1 MRPMLLLPLVL
12 TVLPLGGCV
21 AAAAAGALG
30 SAVSQASSDGTP
42 DVPDPAGARAACT
55 ARAGQAGSEVRIID
69 AVPRGGGS
77 VRVFGTV
84 GVGGVRRSF
93 RCDHRGGRVTGF
105 ALGAVARAG

>member
-1 MRPMLLLPLVL
+1 MRPLILLPLSL
-12 TVLPLGGCV
+12 ALLPLGGCV

-30 SAVSQASSDGTP
+30 SAVSHAASDGEQA
-42 DVPDPAGARAACT
+42 VADPAAARAACT
-55 ARAGQAGSEVRIID
+55 ARAGQAGSEARIID
-69 AVPRGGGS
+69 AVPRGGS

-105 ALGAVARAG
+105 ELGAVARAG

>member
-1 MRPMLLLPLVL
+1 MRPMLLLPLL
-12 TVLPLGGCV
+12 ILAAAPLGGCV

-30 SAVSQASSDGTP
+30 SAVSHAASGGEQS
-42 DVPDPAGARAACT
+42 VPDPAGARGACT

-69 AVPRGGGS
+69 AVPRGEG

-105 ALGAVARAG
+105 QLGAVARAG